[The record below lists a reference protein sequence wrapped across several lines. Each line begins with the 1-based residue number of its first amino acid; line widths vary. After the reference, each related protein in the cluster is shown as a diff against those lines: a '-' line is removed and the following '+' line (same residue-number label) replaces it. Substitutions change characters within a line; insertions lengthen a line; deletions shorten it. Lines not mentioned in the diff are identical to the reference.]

1 MDGANKSNLHV
12 QHVLP
17 FGISVLVA
25 NIQLNKKHN
34 NLVFWVSDI
43 KFSLN
48 VVLKTPLKGN

>member
-1 MDGANKSNLHV
+1 MDGGNKSNLHV

-17 FGISVLVA
+17 FGISVLVQIF
-25 NIQLNKKHN
+25 NYPKKKKNHN

-48 VVLKTPLKGN
+48 V

>member
-1 MDGANKSNLHV
+1 MDGANKSDLHV
-12 QHVLP
+12 QHVLL
-17 FGISVLVA
+17 FGISVLIA